1 VLPDLPPQASRR
13 IRRLKLMLRRRRQLL
28 AIETNGRAK
37 AQTIQA
43 LEAEI
48 KALEW
53 VLLALGESE

>member
-1 VLPDLPPQASRR
+1 MPPDLPPQASRR
-13 IRRLKLMLRRRRQLL
+13 IRRLKLMLSHRRVVLQRELQ
-28 AIETNGRAK
+28 GRAK
-37 AQTIQA
+37 AQTVQT

>member
-1 VLPDLPPQASRR
+1 MLSHRR
-13 IRRLKLMLRRRRQLL
+13 IVLQRELQ
-28 AIETNGRAK
+28 GRAK
-37 AQTIQA
+37 AQTVQT